1 MNRIEAVEQYSHAV
15 KLGQKYLHDAVNR
28 SAYPYPLV
36 LDEILDERTLAGQA
50 SLGVVNIPA
59 DLIIGTRHAGRTAAL
74 AGNFMP
80 LLEEKTEFAGKWIS
94 LCEAHLSDEGIRD
107 PIRCVE
113 YLGKF
118 YVEEGNKRVS
128 VLKSYGAPM
137 IPGLVT
143 RLIPEYSEEPEILL
157 YYEFLHFYALTG
169 LYGLSFR
176 TPGSYTKLIAS
187 LGLEKDHVWTE
198 RERKSFSAGFTHF
211 CSAFDRLDT
220 GDAHVSP
227 AEALLVWLEVFP
239 FSEIKELTEPELV
252 KKLTSLWPDIRAIDR
267 KPALEVSSAAEEK
280 APSMLSHLLGF
291 TRPDHLQ
298 VAFIYAF
305 SPETSVWTRAHDHGR
320 IYLEEKLGSRVTVQV
335 YHAYVRDYFAIMEQA
350 VEDGADILFAT
361 TPTMLDACRRIAA
374 LHKDVKV
381 MLCALSRPYTG
392 VRMYYSRIYE
402 AKFISGAIAGAMCGK
417 HPIGYIARYPILGV
431 PASINA
437 FALGVRMTNPNA
449 KIQLQWS
456 CLDGD
461 PYKQL
466 LQTGARIISGHPIAV
481 ASPGNVSLSWSTSL
495 MLNDGRMMPL
505 ASDVWNWGRTY
516 EQMVRSVLAGAWDT
530 TVPRGTSVSY
540 WWGMSS
546 GVINIELA
554 NTLPDG
560 VRQLANILKDGLT
573 RNTVHPFQ
581 GTITDQEGNIRVDPE
596 TNLTPEDLMQ
606 MNWLCENVEGRIPTM
621 DELLPMSRET
631 TELLALPQK
640 ETAPVEK
647 RPAFSVSLAL

>member
-28 SAYPYPLV
+28 STYPYPLV

-128 VLKSYGAPM
+128 VLKSYGAPT

-187 LGLEKDHVWTE
+187 LGLEKDHIWTE

-280 APSMLSHLLGF
+280 APGMLSHLLGF

-402 AKFISGAIAGAMCGK
+402 CKFITGAIAGAMAENDSV
-417 HPIGYIARYPILGV
+417 GYISNYPIIGD
-431 PASINA
+431 PANVNA
-437 FALGVRMTNPNA
+437 FALGVRMTNPRA
-449 KIQLQWS
+449 KVKLRWS
-456 CLDGD
+456 CLPGD
-461 PYKQL
+461 P
-466 LQTGARIISGHPIAV
+466 LQELWDEGVSVISNRDATN
-481 ASPGNVSLSWSTSL
+481 PGNQHWALEWGTY
-495 MLNDGRMMPL
+495 MLNRSGEMTPL
-505 ASDVWNWGRTY
+505 AVPCWDWGRFY
-516 EQMVRSVLAGAWDT
+516 EKVILSIFNGTWSALSGDRSVN
-530 TVPRGTSVSY
+530 Y
-540 WWGMSS
+540 WWGLSS
-546 GVINIELA
+546 GVVNL
-554 NTLPDG
+554 
-560 VRQLANILKDGLT
+560 QLS
-573 RNTVHPFQ
+573 
-581 GTITDQEGNIRVDPE
+581 
-596 TNLTPEDLMQ
+596 
-606 MNWLCENVEGRIPTM
+606 
-621 DELLPMSRET
+621 ELLPPGVKSLADTLLRGIASDFIHPFRTYIADQNGIVRNDGTTDFSSAALMDMDWLIDNIEGKIPSFDELIEPSRET
-631 TELLALPQK
+631 VRLFGLGHEAI
-640 ETAPVEK
+640 APAVEE
-647 RPAFSVSLAL
+647 VQL